1 MFKGVMQFKVTT
13 NYRRVLE
20 NTWDLLES
28 LERLGE
34 KAVVVISILP
44 IDGREEQSTPLSAAL
59 SASQTQEPVEP
70 TQNGSTANGLWDDLA
85 DDLKAIVDD
94 LYTGRTEWRTL
105 QQTDKRGI
113 ALHVI
118 RQLAGDDKALSM
130 AEFEATKPDWIPT
143 ANGISQMFAMRWSE
157 LVRNATR

>member
-44 IDGREEQSTPLSAAL
+44 TDGREEQSTPLSAAL
-59 SASQTQEPVEP
+59 SASQTQDPVEP
-70 TQNGSTANGLWDDLA
+70 TQGSTANEFWDDFA

-94 LYTGRTEWRTL
+94 LYTGQTTWRTL
-105 QQTDKRGI
+105 ELTDKRAI

-118 RQLAGDDKALSM
+118 RQLAGEDKALSM
-130 AEFEATKPDWIPT
+130 FEFESGKPSWMPT
-143 ANGISQMFAMRWSE
+143 ANAVSQMFMLRWSE
-157 LVRNATR
+157 VVQNATR